1 MSISLKKL
9 IEGMNIEKTYGDTHI
24 DINKIEY
31 NSTKIEHNDLFVAIR
46 GFQTDGHSFINDA
59 IKNGA
64 ICVVAEKD
72 QNYSV
77 RAEILVKDSRMA
89 LAFLSDK
96 FYDSP
101 SSKLKVIGIT
111 GTNGKTTVSYLLKSI
126 LETKERK
133 IGLVGTI
140 AHHIGDQQVPAL
152 NTTPESLD
160 LQRMFYQMLEQGIK
174 YVVMEVSSHSLAL
187 KRVEKIDFDVA
198 VFTNLTQDHLD
209 FHKDMESYK
218 KTKGKLFEML
228 VKPEDRAVIN
238 LDDPNWEYFFE
249 KAEVPKVTYSLRNK
263 EADVFVEKMS
273 HDLKGLKINFSTPL
287 GQFEARLNL
296 IGEQNVYN
304 ALAAI
309 ASSIVL
315 GFGLE
320 NIKSGLEKAKV
331 VPGRLEKV
339 NLGQPFD
346 ILIDYAHTPDALERV
361 LVTAKQLTSGK
372 LIALFGCG
380 GDRDKTKRPI
390 MGKLATRIADY
401 VIVTSDNPRTE
412 NPSSII
418 DDIFKGI
425 NSKNNI
431 KRIEDRKEAIKKAM
445 DLAQPKDILVIAGK
459 GHEDYQIIGTKR
471 FHFSDKETVKEILK
485 KMGYKGND

>member
-1 MSISLKKL
+1 MGVPLRKL
-9 IEGMNIEKTYGDTHI
+9 IESMNTKKTYGDTDF

-31 NSTKIEHNDLFVAIR
+31 NSTKIKPGDLFVAIK
-46 GFQTDGHSFINDA
+46 GFQTDGHNFINDA

-64 ICVVAEKD
+64 ICVVGEKD
-72 QNYSV
+72 QDHNI
-77 RAEILVKDSRMA
+77 RAEILVKDSRMV

-101 SSKLKVIGIT
+101 SRKLKVIGIT

-133 IGLVGTI
+133 IGLIGTI
-140 AHHIGDQQVPAL
+140 AHYIGDQQVPAL

-187 KRVEKIDFDVA
+187 KRVEKVDFDVA

-209 FHKDMESYK
+209 FHHDMESYK

-238 LDDPNWEYFFE
+238 LDDPNWKYFSKKT
-249 KAEVPKVTYSLRNK
+249 KAPKVTYSLRNK
-263 EADVFVEKMS
+263 EADVFVEKMN
-273 HDLKGLKINFSTPL
+273 HDLKGLEIRSSTPL
-287 GQFEARLNL
+287 GEFEVRLNF

-309 ASSIVL
+309 ASSVAL
-315 GFGLE
+315 GFELE
-320 NIKSGLEKAKV
+320 NIRSGLEKARV
-331 VPGRLEKV
+331 VSGRLEKI

-361 LVTAKQLTSGK
+361 LITAKELTSGK

-425 NSKNNI
+425 NSKNDI
-431 KRIEDRKEAIKKAM
+431 KRIEDRKEAIKQAI
-445 DLAQPKDILVIAGK
+445 DLAKPRDILVIAGK

-471 FHFSDKETVKEILK
+471 FHFSDKEAVEEILK
-485 KMGYKGND
+485 GMGYKGND